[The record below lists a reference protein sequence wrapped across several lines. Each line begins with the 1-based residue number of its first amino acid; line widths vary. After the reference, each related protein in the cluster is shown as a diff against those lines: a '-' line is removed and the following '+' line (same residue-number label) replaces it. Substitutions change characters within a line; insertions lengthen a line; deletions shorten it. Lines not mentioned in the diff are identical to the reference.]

1 MATVDL
7 QGKKLVYVLN
17 DDNTVTT
24 MPINIVANTQKGFIV
39 EKGIEEGT
47 TIVLEGVTK
56 IKDGMTISPVK

>member
-1 MATVDL
+1 
-7 QGKKLVYVLN
+7 
-17 DDNTVTT
+17 
-24 MPINIVANTQKGFIV
+24 MPIEIVANTQKGFIV